1 MARISRQDFFPSAG
15 LLGEGGAAQAEPAAG
30 RLASF
35 FDRARP
41 SHFGRKNSEV
51 SGPRWGTVPHR
62 IALGSEFLRQGEG
75 LHPDGAGFT
84 LELGFSREAPCAA
97 PTSPHNL
104 TKGLPVCVTGARG
117 SPRLS
122 RVDGELIAILLSH
135 KDGLAATSPIR
146 ISTCVPGVRM
156 RIMRSRQPA
165 LPAPPHPLMRVAA
178 ATSASP
184 RRPGCTRLYFPHGI
198 RFAC

>member
-1 MARISRQDFFPSAG
+1 MCLCLCSCSCSCRAPSASRARRARRARRGPRSWSSCVVLVVNVVPAPRIFLLACLSSCWKSSAGRTPTRQRATFASKVMRSPARRAYLPQRSSQKIHHLAAQSSRAHRPDGANFPPRFFPSAG

-75 LHPDGAGFT
+75 LHPDGAGLT
-84 LELGFSREAPCAA
+84 L
-97 PTSPHNL
+97 
-104 TKGLPVCVTGARG
+104 
-117 SPRLS
+117 
-122 RVDGELIAILLSH
+122 
-135 KDGLAATSPIR
+135 
-146 ISTCVPGVRM
+146 
-156 RIMRSRQPA
+156 
-165 LPAPPHPLMRVAA
+165 
-178 ATSASP
+178 
-184 RRPGCTRLYFPHGI
+184 
-198 RFAC
+198 

>member
-75 LHPDGAGFT
+75 LHPDGAGLT
-84 LELGFSREAPCAA
+84 L
-97 PTSPHNL
+97 
-104 TKGLPVCVTGARG
+104 
-117 SPRLS
+117 
-122 RVDGELIAILLSH
+122 
-135 KDGLAATSPIR
+135 
-146 ISTCVPGVRM
+146 
-156 RIMRSRQPA
+156 
-165 LPAPPHPLMRVAA
+165 
-178 ATSASP
+178 
-184 RRPGCTRLYFPHGI
+184 
-198 RFAC
+198 

>member
-84 LELGFSREAPCAA
+84 LELGFSLDNKCRRG
-97 PTSPHNL
+97 NL
-104 TKGLPVCVTGARG
+104 GRRG
-117 SPRLS
+117 
-122 RVDGELIAILLSH
+122 
-135 KDGLAATSPIR
+135 
-146 ISTCVPGVRM
+146 
-156 RIMRSRQPA
+156 
-165 LPAPPHPLMRVAA
+165 
-178 ATSASP
+178 
-184 RRPGCTRLYFPHGI
+184 Y
-198 RFAC
+198 